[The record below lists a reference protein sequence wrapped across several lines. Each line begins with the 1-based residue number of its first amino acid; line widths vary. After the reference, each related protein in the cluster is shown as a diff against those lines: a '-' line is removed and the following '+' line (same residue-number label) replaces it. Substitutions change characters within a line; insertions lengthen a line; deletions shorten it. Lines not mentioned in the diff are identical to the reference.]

1 MLPPEW
7 RQVCGKPAHGEE
19 EHTAKCMNWICPQG
33 QRYRTWPEVQAY
45 FQLLSFEEDI
55 PGVECR
61 PENAKLADTAEEE
74 VTLEEAAAKRAEG
87 KRKAGAKTVDDDSD
101 EDHKAK
107 GRKKKEEDEDYKPDQ
122 KDLRKVE
129 SKPAAKRTRRSL
141 PAGSTIKKVEPKLP
155 CTKCGVE
162 LESAADLKVHTTNFH
177 GATLEEA
184 AAPAVR
190 GLRGA
195 GSAVTISEVKAP
207 EAAEAGT
214 TTNKL
219 FLERFEVF
227 KAFCAS
233 QEPAVE
239 PVAATEH
246 TLALFLDHLAKKK
259 GVNKSVQE
267 GYRQAVV
274 RLQAELRA
282 QRSAPGA
289 RAQAGKQPP
298 ARPPAP
304 KQAAP
309 APRQPAPTPRQAAPV
324 PRQSTPA
331 PRQSTPAPRQT
342 TPAPRQA
349 APAQRQATPRQAAPA
364 PRQTTPAP
372 RQAAPAPRQQ
382 VPVQRQAAPTPRQAA
397 PRQAAPR
404 QAAPAVRQA
413 APSPRQAKPSGPQ
426 YSQLPSFLVPQVS
439 FPCRLEANSG
449 GGESLY
455 RAAAQHIG
463 LGQEGYRELR
473 RYCHTMLLKW
483 WQWYEPYYAFPL
495 QVKVRVKAATVAK
508 SLPSAAA
515 FKEFLKS
522 EESLQSSNI
531 SECETYC
538 LANVLG
544 VAVYQLTFNLAGATG
559 RPEQRCKWDT
569 LEPHQGLMHTNKFA
583 RSKEPLYVLH
593 EDKVSFTRMVQT
605 K

>member
-1 MLPPEW
+1 M
-7 RQVCGKPAHGEE
+7 
-19 EHTAKCMNWICPQG
+19 
-33 QRYRTWPEVQAY
+33 
-45 FQLLSFEEDI
+45 
-55 PGVECR
+55 ECR
-61 PENAKLADTAEEE
+61 PENAKLVDTAEEE
-74 VTLEEAAAKRAEG
+74 VTLEEAAAKKAEG
-87 KRKAGAKTVDDDSD
+87 KRKAGDDDSD
-101 EDHKAK
+101 EDNKAK

-162 LESAADLKVHTTNFH
+162 LESAADLKMHTANFH

-184 AAPAVR
+184 AAPTAR

-207 EAAEAGT
+207 EVAEVGA

-233 QEPAVE
+233 LDPAVE

-282 QRSAPGA
+282 QRSAQPA
-289 RAQAGKQPP
+289 RAQPGKQAAP
-298 ARPPAP
+298 RPPAP
-304 KQAAP
+304 KQAVP
-309 APRQPAPTPRQAAPV
+309 APRQGAPV
-324 PRQSTPA
+324 
-331 PRQSTPAPRQT
+331 
-342 TPAPRQA
+342 PRQA
-349 APAQRQATPRQAAPA
+349 APAPRQAAPA

-372 RQAAPAPRQQ
+372 RQAAQAPRQATPRQAAPVPRQTTPAPRQAAPVPRQ
-382 VPVQRQAAPTPRQAA
+382 AAPTPRQQAPVQRQAAPTPRQAVPTPRQA
-397 PRQAAPR
+397 VPTPRQAAPR
-404 QAAPAVRQA
+404 PAAPTPRQPVPRQAAPAIRQA
-413 APSPRQAKPSGPQ
+413 NPAGPQ
-426 YSQLPSFLVPQVS
+426 YSQLPSFLVSQVS
-439 FPCRLEANSG
+439 FPCRLEGNSG

-455 RAAAQHIG
+455 RAAAQHVG

-508 SLPSAAA
+508 SLPSVAA

-522 EESLQSSNI
+522 DESLQSANV

-544 VAVYQLTFNLAGATG
+544 VAVYQLTYNLAGATG

-569 LEPHQGLMHTNKFA
+569 LEPHQVPSFPPRTSSLHTPTQGLMHTNKFA